1 MEQLQKIMI
10 EEAQVLGNSI
20 IKADS
25 FLNHQLNVKLFN
37 QMGQAFRDY
46 FQTPIDKIVTCEAS
60 GIGLACIVAQ
70 YFDCNVVFAKKENS
84 SLMVED
90 YYTEK
95 VFSYTKQKESLFRI
109 DKRFIHPG
117 ERILIIDDFLA
128 NGEALN
134 GMISIV
140 EQAKATVVGIG
151 IAIEKGFQDGGERI
165 RAHGYDLKSLVIV
178 DRIENNELV
187 FREDVVTN
195 V

>member
-1 MEQLQKIMI
+1 M
-10 EEAQVLGNSI
+10 N
-20 IKADS
+20 
-25 FLNHQLNVKLFN
+25 
-37 QMGQAFRDY
+37 
-46 FQTPIDKIVTCEAS
+46 
-60 GIGLACIVAQ
+60 
-70 YFDCNVVFAKKENS
+70 
-84 SLMVED
+84 
-90 YYTEK
+90 
-95 VFSYTKQKESLFRI
+95 TKQKESLFRI